1 MIPGA
6 SHIVLYQGDDYS
18 YFFRLRSATWDEIN
32 EVWVPGAY
40 MDLTGHTVKAQVR
53 KSESDA
59 SVLAEFTPTLA
70 AQAGATLG
78 GVLLTLDSDD
88 TAAVQ
93 ATHASGRVLD
103 SKAPN
108 WVWDVQIT
116 SPGGQVD
123 TYLKG
128 KVRCEAQVTR

>member
-6 SHIVLYQGDDYS
+6 SHITLYQGDDYS
-18 YFFRLRSATWDEIN
+18 YFFRLRSATWDDIN

-40 MDLTGHTVKAQVR
+40 LDLTNHVIKAQVR
-53 KSESDA
+53 KSESDE
-59 SVLAEFTPTLA
+59 SVMAEFTPTLA
-70 AQAGATLG
+70 AQSGATLG
-78 GVLLTLDSDD
+78 GCLLTLSGLE

-93 ATHASGRVLD
+93 ATHASGRTLD
-103 SKAPN
+103 SKCPN

-116 SPGGQVD
+116 APGGLVD